1 MAKKIQKIQDLV
13 EKIKNNPSDLA
24 FVIFSAPISKVQDQ
38 DLLQSPF
45 PIPTD
50 KKCIKIKIRP
60 SATTSSYKEQ
70 IFFAEF
76 FTEKQ
81 TFHRNYQR
89 CSIYFFIL
97 DEFADL
103 VEKFFCSS
111 LFICVLF

>member
-50 KKCIKIKIRP
+50 KKM
-60 SATTSSYKEQ
+60 Y
-70 IFFAEF
+70 
-76 FTEKQ
+76 
-81 TFHRNYQR
+81 
-89 CSIYFFIL
+89 
-97 DEFADL
+97 
-103 VEKFFCSS
+103 
-111 LFICVLF
+111 